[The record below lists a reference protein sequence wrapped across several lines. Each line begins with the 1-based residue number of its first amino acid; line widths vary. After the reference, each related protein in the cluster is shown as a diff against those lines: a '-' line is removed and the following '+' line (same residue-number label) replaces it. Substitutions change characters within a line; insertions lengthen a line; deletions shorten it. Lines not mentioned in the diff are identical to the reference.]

1 MKIQV
6 KVVDTASRKFLVFLV
21 DSKRWE
27 NRGRGYSRFSWMTEA
42 QERRFELYF
51 DKHNPYFNRYSSS
64 CKVYT
69 KLQPEFF
76 EWQ

>member
-6 KVVDTASRKFLVFLV
+6 KVVDTCSRKFLVFLV

-27 NRGRGYSRFSWMTEA
+27 NRGSGFSWMTEA
-42 QERRFELYF
+42 QGRRFEKYF
-51 DKHNPYFNRYSSS
+51 DNPYYNFYAT
-64 CKVYT
+64 CKAYT